1 MRPKNICGFAQ
12 VRKRRRTLQV
22 LRPIAEDV
30 QPAVLRRS
38 EALRKNSGFSLLVL
52 PALIE
57 IDLSDNV
64 ADRLRSKVLIAFI
77 IGE

>member
-1 MRPKNICGFAQ
+1 M
-12 VRKRRRTLQV
+12 RKRRRTLQV